1 MLAHERKA
9 LSQARLE
16 HAIECLSAAR
26 NLLETENYK
35 SAANRSYYAV
45 FHAMRAVLA
54 FDEIDMKH
62 HSGIISEFRRRYI
75 KTGIFETR
83 MSEIIS
89 VLFDVRTDSDYDD
102 FFVIS
107 KADTAAQIENAAYF
121 VDRIAVYL
129 KSKQKMDE
137 TAQRYTVCAS
147 GLFFSRC
154 CRRVRSVTF
163 FVVLIV
169 LQICGG

>member
-1 MLAHERKA
+1 MNERLCRRRGWNTQLNA
-9 LSQARLE
+9 FPRQ
-16 HAIECLSAAR
+16 
-26 NLLETENYK
+26 ETYLKQGNYE

-54 FDEIDMKH
+54 FDEIDMKRY
-62 HSGIISEFRRRYI
+62 SGVISEFRRRYI

-107 KADTAAQIENAAYF
+107 KADTAAQIENAEYF
-121 VDRIAVYL
+121 VSSVRAYL
-129 KSKQKMDE
+129 KNKE
-137 TAQRYTVCAS
+137 W
-147 GLFFSRC
+147 
-154 CRRVRSVTF
+154 
-163 FVVLIV
+163 
-169 LQICGG
+169 

>member
-1 MLAHERKA
+1 MQEHERKA

-75 KTGIFETR
+75 KISCLYKPKQNIFNILANIT
-83 MSEIIS
+83 
-89 VLFDVRTDSDYDD
+89 T
-102 FFVIS
+102 
-107 KADTAAQIENAAYF
+107 
-121 VDRIAVYL
+121 
-129 KSKQKMDE
+129 
-137 TAQRYTVCAS
+137 
-147 GLFFSRC
+147 FS
-154 CRRVRSVTF
+154 
-163 FVVLIV
+163 
-169 LQICGG
+169 